1 MTKRIHATYL
11 FDPLCGWCYGAA
23 PMLERLGADGDLS
36 IEVLPTGLFAGEGAR
51 SMDSDFAAFAW
62 SNDERIARLTGQTFS
77 EAYRRHV
84 LGKFGTRFDSGPA
97 TLALAAVALT
107 APDRQLEALRAIQA
121 ARFVDARDITD
132 FAALGEILR
141 ALSLLEAAE
150 RLQKPDDALVVAGKF
165 HIQKG
170 QTAMRSFGVTG
181 VPRLIAGIG
190 ETRRPVPG
198 AALFGDAE
206 AMIALLKAA

>member
-1 MTKRIHATYL
+1 MTKRIHAKYL

-23 PMLERLGADGDLS
+23 PMLERLGG
-36 IEVLPTGLFAGEGAR
+36 
-51 SMDSDFAAFAW
+51 
-62 SNDERIARLTGQTFS
+62 
-77 EAYRRHV
+77 
-84 LGKFGTRFDSGPA
+84 
-97 TLALAAVALT
+97 
-107 APDRQLEALRAIQA
+107 QLEALRAIQA
-121 ARFVDARDITD
+121 ARYVDGRDITD
-132 FAALGEILR
+132 FAVLGEILR

-150 RLQKPDDALVVAGKF
+150 RLQKQDDALVVAGKS

-206 AMIALLKAA
+206 ALIALLKAA